1 MHMAERSPARRTR
14 VFIADDHAIM
24 RKGLRD
30 LILAEPE
37 FDVCGEAA
45 NGTEALKKIEELLP
59 DIVVTDVD
67 MPQMSGIDIAVA
79 IRKKNLDL
87 SVIMLTMYDNESFYT
102 AAMDAGVKGYVLKD
116 GAVSDIVQALKAVN
130 EGKYYISPAL
140 SSLTIGRVQEHFE
153 QLDGLSPL
161 AALTLTERKIL
172 RLIGRNKSTKEI
184 AEELFVSNRTI
195 DSHRSNIAAK
205 LNLRGN
211 NALLR
216 FALEHKDR
224 L

>member
-1 MHMAERSPARRTR
+1 
-14 VFIADDHAIM
+14 M
-24 RKGLRD
+24 RKGLHD
-30 LILAEPE
+30 LIQAEPE

-45 NGTEALKKIEELLP
+45 NGTEALKKIEELVP
-59 DIVVTDVD
+59 DIVVTDID

-79 IRKKNLDL
+79 VRKKKLNA
-87 SVIMLTMYDNESFYT
+87 SVILLTMYDDESFYT

-116 GAVSDIVQALKAVN
+116 GAVSDIVQALKAVS
-130 EGKYYISPAL
+130 EGKYYLSPAL
-140 SSLTIGRVQEHFE
+140 SSLTIGRVQEHLE
-153 QLDGLSPL
+153 QLDGRSPL
-161 AALTLTERKIL
+161 VGLTLTERKIL

-195 DSHRSNIAAK
+195 DSHRANIAAK